1 MKVCEFFEIK
11 LNFIARG
18 QLHLPLT
25 SRSLQ
30 ITGRVYHTIPLY
42 LDVVHPPLRN
52 SWSALPPFNR
62 YVFFIVPKDPQ
73 TKVLADLALYVQNLY
88 PSNLWF
94 RGRVDVAANVLVEA
108 FDWVFPQAIKP
119 LLMMLLRFLIDEENV
134 VFLCSFIKTKISMA
148 FDFTFWVLFWLFKRN
163 KLDVSAPNMEILR
176 GNREDA
182 KSRFFPHSYDLHV
195 LIFFIYQITK
205 MCQDEYF

>member
-11 LNFIARG
+11 LNFMARG

-30 ITGRVYHTIPLY
+30 ITG
-42 LDVVHPPLRN
+42 
-52 SWSALPPFNR
+52 
-62 YVFFIVPKDPQ
+62 
-73 TKVLADLALYVQNLY
+73 
-88 PSNLWF
+88 
-94 RGRVDVAANVLVEA
+94 
-108 FDWVFPQAIKP
+108 
-119 LLMMLLRFLIDEENV
+119 
-134 VFLCSFIKTKISMA
+134 FIKTKISMA
-148 FDFTFWVLFWLFKRN
+148 FDFTLWVQFWLFKRN

-182 KSRFFPHSYDLHV
+182 KSGFFPHSYDLHV